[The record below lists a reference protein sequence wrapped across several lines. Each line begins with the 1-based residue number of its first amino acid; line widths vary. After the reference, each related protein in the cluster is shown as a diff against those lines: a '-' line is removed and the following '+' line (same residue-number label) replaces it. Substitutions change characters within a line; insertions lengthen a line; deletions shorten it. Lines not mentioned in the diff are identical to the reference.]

1 VHDRQ
6 ATHRDPIGNQG
17 RIFERSNFRS
27 KHRSLTLSARK
38 DALLSRDREGVGA
51 FLVPAMPGEGVSMGQ
66 LAPPKVM
73 KTPRGADSQSAAP
86 RLVSASG
93 RLQRC
98 RFLTRTVSRRLQSIV
113 ILTNAWYPDS

>member
-1 VHDRQ
+1 
-6 ATHRDPIGNQG
+6 
-17 RIFERSNFRS
+17 
-27 KHRSLTLSARK
+27 
-38 DALLSRDREGVGA
+38 
-51 FLVPAMPGEGVSMGQ
+51 MGQ